1 MTSFPHLDDDQLSAL
16 VDGEAEPAE
25 IDHVDGCEECGARLA
40 LWRAGIGMVGEA
52 PELPP
57 ASQIDAAVAAALA
70 ASAITVGD
78 KEADGASVPDM
89 GAPIP
94 IGSGRR
100 RRRPLIGGRI
110 AGRAVAAVAAVIL
123 VASVAVTV
131 SDREGG
137 KAANQSTAAGAVATK
152 NASHAGAA
160 VGNVSGS
167 TGAASGSTS
176 GGAAA
181 GSTSGGA
188 AAGSTTAGSSGSS
201 SRAVAVPGPNSAF
214 PGGVGAVPPLG
225 SFPDAAALVGALPP
239 AMNALAK
246 GTAQTGAPD
255 AFGAAFSSCLA
266 PARTAAKV
274 AAGIEPVFEGTL
286 TYEGSPAQVFVFVAS
301 GHHVAAVTR
310 VPGCASLADVTF

>member
-1 MTSFPHLDDDQLSAL
+1 
-16 VDGEAEPAE
+16 
-25 IDHVDGCEECGARLA
+25 
-40 LWRAGIGMVGEA
+40 
-52 PELPP
+52 
-57 ASQIDAAVAAALA
+57 
-70 ASAITVGD
+70 
-78 KEADGASVPDM
+78 
-89 GAPIP
+89 
-94 IGSGRR
+94 
-100 RRRPLIGGRI
+100 
-110 AGRAVAAVAAVIL
+110 VAAVIL

-167 TGAASGSTS
+167 TGAASGSTSGGAAAGSTS